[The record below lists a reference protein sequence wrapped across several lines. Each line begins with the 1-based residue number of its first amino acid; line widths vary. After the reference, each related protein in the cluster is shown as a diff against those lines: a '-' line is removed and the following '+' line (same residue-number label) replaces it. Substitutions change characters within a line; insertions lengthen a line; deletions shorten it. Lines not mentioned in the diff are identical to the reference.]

1 MPIVIRSMQL
11 SEIRDCILEAC
22 KEQNYMNP
30 RIKERDGD
38 VIVCN
43 GWKSIQEGIKSR
55 LPNATVDLVS
65 LDIEDAKDIA
75 REYNERRLAAFK
87 KDIEGSAIPIDSPER
102 HAICAI
108 TAPYMFSVKEK
119 AVEFLIAAVSK
130 ITSCDS
136 HKFKISIK
144 RDTYK
149 DVFDA
154 IKADKI
160 RDSTGA
166 TINGRSNVLTIRP
179 SKNKDRRPFLNAR
192 FHVVVSGK
200 DILPIYEALSA
211 VQIIPGCIVRVRFID
226 PESKKEHNK
235 RVSSKTGAATHSN
248 KGKSGAPVVSDKK
261 KDASKGAK
269 KDSKPKSE
277 DVSKKRTDKPARHP
291 CTIKISSFPPGIAFD
306 NIIAALTDQ
315 SSDAKRMISES
326 KTRSS
331 RDGLSANIFC
341 SEENFSQL
349 KTIFEALTIN
359 GSKLEIE
366 TKKD

>member
-1 MPIVIRSMQL
+1 
-11 SEIRDCILEAC
+11 
-22 KEQNYMNP
+22 MNP
-30 RIKERDGD
+30 EKMKK
-38 VIVCN
+38 N
-43 GWKSIQEGIKSR
+43 GKKSAS
-55 LPNATVDLVS
+55 T
-65 LDIEDAKDIA
+65 
-75 REYNERRLAAFK
+75 K
-87 KDIEGSAIPIDSPER
+87 KRSP
-102 HAICAI
+102 
-108 TAPYMFSVKEK
+108 TQKP
-119 AVEFLIAAVSK
+119 
-130 ITSCDS
+130 
-136 HKFKISIK
+136 
-144 RDTYK
+144 
-149 DVFDA
+149 
-154 IKADKI
+154 
-160 RDSTGA
+160 
-166 TINGRSNVLTIRP
+166 
-179 SKNKDRRPFLNAR
+179 
-192 FHVVVSGK
+192 
-200 DILPIYEALSA
+200 
-211 VQIIPGCIVRVRFID
+211 
-226 PESKKEHNK
+226 
-235 RVSSKTGAATHSN
+235 
-248 KGKSGAPVVSDKK
+248 GAPVVSDKK